1 MDTCSPVGRAKGIS
15 DQGGHT
21 GPSEA
26 SPFTSERGIMDN
38 FLDSRGSS
46 GVPQQAYFPL
56 GELGK
61 MLFGGK
67 DIALLEHGC
76 QGLEVNSYKSLMI
89 RGIPEDCNHE
99 KFEEIISPLP
109 TP

>member
-1 MDTCSPVGRAKGIS
+1 M
-15 DQGGHT
+15 
-21 GPSEA
+21 
-26 SPFTSERGIMDN
+26 
-38 FLDSRGSS
+38 
-46 GVPQQAYFPL
+46 PQQAYFPL

-67 DIALLEHGC
+67 DIIALLEHGC

>member
-1 MDTCSPVGRAKGIS
+1 MGRAKGIS
-15 DQGGHT
+15 DQSGQT

-26 SPFTSERGIMDN
+26 SPFTFEHGIMDN
-38 FLDSRGSS
+38 FLIPKAAQVCTSR
-46 GVPQQAYFPL
+46 L

-67 DIALLEHGC
+67 DIALLQHGC
-76 QGLEVNSYKSLMI
+76 QALEVNSYKFLMI

-109 TP
+109 PP

>member
-1 MDTCSPVGRAKGIS
+1 
-15 DQGGHT
+15 
-21 GPSEA
+21 
-26 SPFTSERGIMDN
+26 MDN